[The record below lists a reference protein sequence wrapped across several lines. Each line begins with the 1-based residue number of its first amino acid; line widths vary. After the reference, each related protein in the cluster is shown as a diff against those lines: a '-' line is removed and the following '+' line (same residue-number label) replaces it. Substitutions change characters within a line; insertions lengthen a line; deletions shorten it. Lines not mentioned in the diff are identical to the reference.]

1 MKKISLLGLCLFAIG
16 SASAQNDIVKQV
28 DRALKAGNV
37 DYAAAREQI
46 APALTNPETK
56 ESAYAWYTAGKLEF
70 DAYDNML
77 AKKQLGQEASCK
89 EMGKALI
96 DGYNIFMKA
105 MPFDQIPNEKGKV
118 KPKYTKSIVNTIGGH
133 FNDYHIIACDLWGA
147 EDFKGAYDAW
157 AIYLDLGEN
166 PAFAKAMTVPH
177 DTIMGEIAYNKAL
190 AAWKAEMLDEAL
202 QAFEYAKNKGYNK
215 KAVYDYAI
223 SVAALAQK
231 NDVVYAL
238 AAEGYKYYGKEDP
251 KFIQLII
258 NGYIEKQDYEQAN
271 AMLDEAI
278 AAEPGNAVYYNLK
291 GVICESQKDNET
303 ALEFYQK
310 ATEIDATLASAF
322 YNYGRKLC
330 EKAYGISDSS
340 AELSQAE
347 YNKVRAE
354 QIDPL
359 LKLAAEQLEKAF
371 QLDEENQ
378 RDALRY
384 LRNVYYNLGDD
395 ENLKRID
402 ELM

>member
-1 MKKISLLGLCLFAIG
+1 
-16 SASAQNDIVKQV
+16 
-28 DRALKAGNV
+28 
-37 DYAAAREQI
+37 
-46 APALTNPETK
+46 
-56 ESAYAWYTAGKLEF
+56 
-70 DAYDNML
+70 
-77 AKKQLGQEASCK
+77 
-89 EMGKALI
+89 
-96 DGYNIFMKA
+96 
-105 MPFDQIPNEKGKV
+105 
-118 KPKYTKSIVNTIGGH
+118 
-133 FNDYHIIACDLWGA
+133 
-147 EDFKGAYDAW
+147 
-157 AIYLDLGEN
+157 
-166 PAFAKAMTVPH
+166 
-177 DTIMGEIAYNKAL
+177 
-190 AAWKAEMLDEAL
+190 MLDEAL

-215 KAVYDYAI
+215 KALYDYAI
-223 SVAALAQK
+223 SVAAQAQK

-303 ALEFYQK
+303 ALEFYKK
-310 ATEIDATLASAF
+310 ATEIDATLASAH

-330 EKAYGISDSS
+330 EKAYSISDSS

-395 ENLKRID
+395 ENLKRV